1 MISFFK
7 LYLLLRRN
15 NKLSAK
21 RSVMFEAN
29 QYGKLFGYIFLGF
42 MAIYMIGMGTFLGW
56 ASAKSHEPAIILLLM
71 PLFFWHS
78 RHHSC
83 SSSPTCSCPS
93 VATVPSTVFLL
104 TSCFPAAPLSIS
116 HFSSPISLLIY
127 AEEHHS

>member
-42 MAIYMIGMGTFLGW
+42 MAIYMIGIGTFLGW

-71 PLFFWHS
+71 PLFLILDFGS
-78 RHHSC
+78 R
-83 SSSPTCSCPS
+83 
-93 VATVPSTVFLL
+93 FLAQQTPL
-104 TSCFPAAPLSIS
+104 MLVKPYLLMPFSRYRAIDCFLKIGRA
-116 HFSSPISLLIY
+116 HV
-127 AEEHHS
+127 